1 MKNILKVVLLI
12 LLPAGFAKV
21 NAQIVTKRDSINGNE
36 FTIIMD
42 KRIDDVIA
50 SMENEMQEKSLSEQM
65 MTPAPNHFLKQKY
78 VRKILGF

>member
-36 FTIIMD
+36 FTITMD

-50 SMENEMQEKSLSEQM
+50 SMENECKKSLSEQM

-78 VRKILGF
+78 VRKTLEF